1 MTKPHHEGLTRRER
15 EIVDILYRL
24 GEASVAEVLAAMSDP
39 PSYSAV
45 RALLSLLLR
54 KGHVRHR
61 RDGKRYLYAPR
72 VSAGKASRSA
82 LQHLL
87 RTFFDGSVE
96 KVVASVLD
104 QEAGHLSDDELA
116 RLAALIEAARKRDK

>member
-1 MTKPHHEGLTRRER
+1 MSEELPLSRRER
-15 EIVDILYRL
+15 QIMDIVFRRR
-24 GEASVAEVLAAMSDP
+24 EVAVSDVLEELPDP